1 MSFIVFYPMPFF
13 SMPFLSTL
21 NCFQRILPRAFTRLA
36 FGFSVLVLTIALTLH
51 WDVAP
56 AQATSVYAI
65 PPASPGTWVVDQA
78 EVLSRLT
85 KNELT
90 NKLSALAKDTGIEL
104 RFVTFRRLDYGDTIQ
119 SFTDKLF
126 ANWFP
131 ETDRQDSEAIF
142 ALDVK
147 TNNGGLHLGAQAARL
162 VAPETIVSI
171 VDETLVAPLRE
182 GDKYNEAVLDV
193 ADRLG
198 AILLGNPDPGAPVVA
213 TNFQADRT
221 FATAEETKDSNATTI
236 VIVLLIIATVVP
248 MLTYFAYVR

>member
-1 MSFIVFYPMPFF
+1 MN
-13 SMPFLSTL
+13 FLLSNTL
-21 NCFQRILPRAFTRLA
+21 RSSQRVLALALTRLA
-36 FGFSVLVLTIALTLH
+36 FGFSVLILTIALSLH
-51 WDVAP
+51 WNVAP

-65 PPASPGTWVVDQA
+65 PPASPGTWVIDQA

-85 KNELT
+85 QNELT
-90 NKLSALAKDTGIEL
+90 SKLSALAKDTGIEL

-131 ETDRQDSEAIF
+131 EAERQESEAIF

-147 TNNGGLHLGAQAARL
+147 TNNGGLHLGTQAADL
-162 VAPETIVSI
+162 VSPETIASI
-171 VDETLVAPLRE
+171 VDETLVAPLRQ

-198 AILLGNPDPGAPVVA
+198 AILLGNPDPGPPIVA